1 MKSKLLMGSAAVV
14 ASLAILP
21 TLSWGADEGPAL
33 YKSKCSGCH
42 GAGGEGKPA
51 VKAPALKG
59 TAKTAEQITDHL
71 LKGEPTSKP
80 PHSKGMSGLN
90 EDQAKAI
97 ADFVKTLK

>member
-1 MKSKLLMGSAAVV
+1 MKSKLLVGTTAVL

-21 TLSWGADEGPAL
+21 AFSRGGDEGAAL

-42 GAGGEGKPA
+42 GAGGEGKPS

-59 TAKTAEQITDHL
+59 TAKTAEQIVDHL

-80 PHSKGMSGLN
+80 PHSKGMPSLN